1 MIGPCEDH
9 ARRADAMTS
18 TTIYSLGHYVPE
30 RRVTN
35 REIETGLGLKGGW
48 IERRTGILERRYA
61 APDQALSDLAIEAGE
76 MALARAGI
84 ARNQIALLILATS
97 TPDHLLPPTAPL
109 VAHRL
114 GLGSAGAIDMA
125 GACSGFLY
133 ALTFADS
140 FAKTHQ
146 AAVLVIAA
154 NILSRR
160 TNPDD
165 RSSVVLFGD
174 AAGAA
179 LVAPC
184 ERPNAGVLGVDLT
197 ADGSGYDLIKIEAG
211 GSRLPFDPSLS
222 KDRSHMRL
230 ADGRAVFAKASEM
243 MAKSSLKA
251 LDKAKLPLDAVSH
264 WIPHQANARMIA
276 ATRTKLGIDD
286 SKALSSVALY
296 GNSSAATIPLTLS
309 LAASGG
315 TIFNPGN
322 ILLMSAAGAG
332 LVGGGLVYRL

>member
-1 MIGPCEDH
+1 
-9 ARRADAMTS
+9 MTA
-18 TTIYSLGHYVPE
+18 TTIYALGHYAPE
-30 RRVTN
+30 RRVAN
-35 REIETGLGLKGGW
+35 REIEVKLGLEAGW
-48 IERRTGILERRYA
+48 IERRTGIQERRYA
-61 APDQALSDLAIEAGE
+61 APDEALSDLAVEAGA
-76 MALARAGI
+76 MALDRAGI
-84 ARNQIALLILATS
+84 ARNQISLLILATS

-133 ALTFADS
+133 ALSFADG

-146 AAVLVIAA
+146 APVLVIAA

-160 TNPDD
+160 ANPLD

-184 ERPNAGVLGVDLT
+184 ERQRSGVQSVELM

-211 GSRLPFDPSLS
+211 GSRLPFDPTLNQ
-222 KDRSHMRL
+222 DRSQMRI
-230 ADGRAVFAKASEM
+230 ADGRAVFVKASEM
-243 MAKSSLKA
+243 MAKASTKA
-251 LDKAKLPLDAVSH
+251 LDKAGLPLTAVDY

-276 ATRTKLGIDD
+276 ATGSKISIDA
-286 SKALSSVALY
+286 SKTLTSVALY

-309 LAASGG
+309 LAANSG
-315 TIFNPGN
+315 TLFKPGDV
-322 ILLMSAAGAG
+322 LLMSAAGAG
-332 LVGGGLVYRL
+332 LVGGGLVYKL